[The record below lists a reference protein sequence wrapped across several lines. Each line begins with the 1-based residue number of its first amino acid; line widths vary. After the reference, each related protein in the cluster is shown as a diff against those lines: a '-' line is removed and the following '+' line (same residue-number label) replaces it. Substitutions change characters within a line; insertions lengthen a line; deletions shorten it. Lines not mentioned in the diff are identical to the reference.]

1 MNIEDMT
8 DAQYGLLFD
17 VRRSI
22 RYHDRRRAFFET
34 LHRIT
39 SALTILLVG
48 WVLSSWPGQAMY
60 RSG

>member
-34 LHRIT
+34 LHRCETTGRMRI
-39 SALTILLVG
+39 V
-48 WVLSSWPGQAMY
+48 
-60 RSG
+60 